1 MPPSTSHSSPGGDQ
15 LLVAGLRRGDP
26 AVLEGLVDRHHDE
39 LVRYAASVLSNWD
52 AAADI
57 VQETFIRLWERRET
71 WTGEASLRGL
81 LFRITR
87 NLALDELR
95 RTDRRSTL
103 LAADPPPGPRLTS
116 PTEAVRYSEL
126 ESAYRAAL
134 RALPER
140 RREVFILSR
149 QHGLS
154 YREIAESLSI
164 SPQTV
169 ANQLSA
175 ALATLR
181 DALEPFIE
189 PT

>member
-1 MPPSTSHSSPGGDQ
+1 MSDESATRDEAV
-15 LLVAGLRRGDP
+15 VAGLRRGD
-26 AVLEGLVDRHHDE
+26 AGVLQDLVELHHGE

-52 AAADI
+52 AAEDV
-57 VQETFIRLWERRET
+57 VQETFIRLWERREE
-71 WTGEASLRGL
+71 WSGDASVRGL

-95 RTDRRSTL
+95 RTERRRTL
-103 LAADPPPGPRLTS
+103 LETEPVEAPPT
-116 PTEAVRYSEL
+116 PTPSDTLHHTEL
-126 ESAYRAAL
+126 LSAYRAAL
-134 RALPER
+134 DDLPDR
-140 RREVFILSR
+140 RREVFLLSR

-175 ALATLR
+175 ALASLR
-181 DALEPFIE
+181 DSLERFLGDS
-189 PT
+189 